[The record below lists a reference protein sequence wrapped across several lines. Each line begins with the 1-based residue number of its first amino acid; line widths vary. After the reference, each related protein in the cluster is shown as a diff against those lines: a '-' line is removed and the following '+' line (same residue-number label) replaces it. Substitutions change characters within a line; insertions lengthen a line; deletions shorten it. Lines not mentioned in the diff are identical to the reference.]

1 MESETFYVVVRG
13 LDGSLVTLTEI
24 PEEGITA
31 TRTANTGDVYETAKQ
46 IVHEVDTNDLA
57 LRVAD
62 LVAGHLAPKEAPS
75 IPSRLKDALKER
87 GIDPES
93 IVPTA

>member
-1 MESETFYVVVRG
+1 MEAETFYIVVRG
-13 LDGSLVTLTEI
+13 IDGSLVTLTEV
-24 PEEGITA
+24 PEEGLVA
-31 TRTANTGDVYETAKQ
+31 QRVANTGDMYETAKQ

-57 LRVAD
+57 MRVAN
-62 LVAGHLAPKEAPS
+62 LVAGHLVPKEAPS
-75 IPSRLKDALKER
+75 VPDRLKDALKER

>member
-1 MESETFYVVVRG
+1 VESETFYVVVRG

-24 PEEGITA
+24 PDEGITA

-57 LRVAD
+57 LRHGRPGCSPIFMAD
-62 LVAGHLAPKEAPS
+62 
-75 IPSRLKDALKER
+75 IRMR
-87 GIDPES
+87 
-93 IVPTA
+93 